1 MPDLSILG
9 LQKSVDD
16 YHDADDYPGVRL
28 DHTSKRVQD
37 AVEAVVESYQAGGIE
52 WNFPFSDGGDFDSE
66 FEVAFESAQA
76 EVNRQSGP
84 GYPYRLFS
92 QQNGKFLDQ
101 FGAEVKE
108 RVKERIRTILFDGH
122 EFEKLADEPLS
133 WLRLGLRDPDRLFP
147 KNQALPK
154 RKPLPRVICG
164 ASIVDQLV
172 TRIFF
177 QGFAK
182 SEGKCYPHVV
192 TTKKGVGFSDEH
204 AQAIGEQVEL
214 LSELFGAP
222 PKVSDVKGWE
232 KTFDRSVAE
241 CSRRPMIMTCK
252 NYQACIQCFHR
263 SFEWWKHSLCTNCAV
278 FDDGTLI
285 VFMDDKVQRSG
296 NYLTTTSNGIGRA
309 TCAFLVGSVP
319 CTAGDDCF
327 EWSELSVEELI
338 EAYKSI
344 GLTVRDVS
352 QVRPNS
358 VDFCSHHFY
367 KKGGCDGAW
376 TCYLFAHQRM
386 LWEASR
392 DRKIDPN
399 SDENW
404 LKEIENAPD
413 CDFVDKVKL
422 FLNERNRVLRAVAGH
437 AKARSGC
444 GTAETTARTTED
456 EKEAEEGYPEDG
468 TSSNC
473 FKIWE
478 SCAED

>member
-1 MPDLSILG
+1 M
-9 LQKSVDD
+9 
-16 YHDADDYPGVRL
+16 
-28 DHTSKRVQD
+28 
-37 AVEAVVESYQAGGIE
+37 
-52 WNFPFSDGGDFDSE
+52 
-66 FEVAFESAQA
+66 
-76 EVNRQSGP
+76 
-84 GYPYRLFS
+84 
-92 QQNGKFLDQ
+92 
-101 FGAEVKE
+101 KE
-108 RVKERIRTILFDGH
+108 RVKERVRSILFDGH
-122 EFEKLADEPLS
+122 DFEALAEDPLS

-164 ASIVDQLV
+164 ASLVDQIV

-204 AQAIGEQVEL
+204 AQAIGEQVEAMT
-214 LSELFGAP
+214 EMFCAP

-252 NYQACIQCFHR
+252 NYQQCVQMFHR

-285 VFMDDKVQRSG
+285 KFLDDKVQRSG

-327 EWSELSVEELI
+327 EWNEKSVDELI
-338 EAYKSI
+338 ADYKKI

-352 QVRPNS
+352 QVSLNT

-367 KKGGCDGAW
+367 KRCDGSW
-376 TCYLFAHQRM
+376 TCYLFAFQRM

-392 DRKIDPN
+392 DRKLDPN

-413 CDFVDKVKL
+413 CEFVEKVKL

-437 AKARSGC
+437 AKAESGC
-444 GTAETTARTTED
+444 GTAETTARTTNTAD
-456 EKEAEEGYPEDG
+456 EKEDAESDPEDRAG
-468 TSSNC
+468 CDC

-478 SCAED
+478 SRS